1 MASSRPCTCRIWGD
15 RDLTGPDGAALLP
28 GGTKERAILATL
40 LVAPGFRR
48 SRRWLQALLWADSD
62 GEKGA
67 ASLRQSIARLRRALA
82 PAGGLLMSD
91 RLSVWLS
98 GRQILVLPRERTTET
113 LFEGLDLGE
122 EAFEDWL
129 RDERQSRA
137 TEPVTTV
144 ALPAPRIARPQ
155 ERDAEV
161 RRPLVTLVRGRGFT
175 AFEPEL
181 ERLAGAL
188 RIRLLALEAIDL
200 REAIGCLSV
209 PGGLVVL
216 IERPAPETRS
226 VTIIDAAAS
235 KPLWSDRVRGT
246 DEDEAGTGV
255 LVDRTIEALVNLS
268 GAGERS
274 EATALAELRNVGMI
288 FEGLLIPGSHPLD
301 DLKRRVQR
309 AIDVSTRS
317 GLFLAL
323 RNCVRMLEYGELAV
337 GNSAFQRDLVMDDL
351 RRSLALS
358 PGNPIVQAIAGHTMS
373 LFLNQH
379 DAAAEHARLATVMS
393 PESPFGWAI
402 MSLVHLRAGD
412 IEKAVAPSRRALG
425 LGQASRYR
433 AFFDGTCG
441 AAAACAG
448 QIEAATRH
456 TEHALLLA
464 PEFRAARKFLFL
476 CYENGRPA
484 EDALGVATEIRRTE
498 PDFGLQ
504 LLEASMSVSIPAARR
519 AMAESARRLGL
530 F

>member
-1 MASSRPCTCRIWGD
+1 MATPQRCTCRIWGD
-15 RDLTGPDGAALLP
+15 LDLTGPDGSPLLP

-82 PAGGLLMSD
+82 PAGGLLTSD
-91 RLSVWLS
+91 RMSVWLNA
-98 GRQILVLPRERTTET
+98 QQLLVLPREHATET

-129 RDERQSRA
+129 RNERQSRA
-137 TEPVTTV
+137 AEP
-144 ALPAPRIARPQ
+144 AAPAAPRIAGPQ
-155 ERDAEV
+155 DCDAEV
-161 RRPLVTLVRGRGFT
+161 RRPLVTLVRGRGPATFGP
-175 AFEPEL
+175 AL
-181 ERLAGAL
+181 ERLVGAL

-200 REAIGCLSV
+200 REANGSV
-209 PGGLVVL
+209 SVRGGLVVL
-216 IERPAPETRS
+216 VERPAPEAGT

-235 KPLWSDRVRGT
+235 KPLWSDRIREA
-246 DEDEAGTGV
+246 DEDEAGTGA

-268 GAGERS
+268 GAGGRS
-274 EATALAELRNVGMI
+274 EATALAELRNMGIV
-288 FEGLLIPGSHPLD
+288 FEGLLIPGSRPLD
-301 DLKRRVQR
+301 DLKRRVQQ
-309 AIDVSTRS
+309 AIDASIRS

-323 RNCVRMLEYGELAV
+323 RNCVRMLEYGELSV
-337 GNSAFQRDLVMDDL
+337 GGSAIRRDLVMDDL

-358 PGNPIVQAIAGHTMS
+358 PGNPLVQAIAGHTMS

-379 DAAAEHARLATVMS
+379 EAAAEHARLATAIS
-393 PESPFGWAI
+393 PDSPFCWSI

-412 IEKAVAPSRRALG
+412 IGSAVAPSRRALG
-425 LGQASRYR
+425 LGQTSRYR

-448 QIEAATRH
+448 QFEAATRH

-464 PEFRAARKFLFL
+464 PQFRAARKFLFL

-498 PDFGLQ
+498 PDFGLH

-530 F
+530 Y